1 MLIEEVFMK
10 RILAASALIVL
21 SSILAF
27 AQSAPPTRD
36 TENTAATTRYDEPRH
51 GWGWIG
57 LLGLAGLVGLL
68 PRKSEAARRLESRGV
83 NVKSV

>member
-1 MLIEEVFMK
+1 MK
-10 RILAASALIVL
+10 PILALSALFVL
-21 SSILAF
+21 SSTLAF

-36 TENTAATTRYDEPRH
+36 TDNTATTTRYDEHR

-57 LLGLAGLVGLL
+57 LLGLAGLIGLL
-68 PRKSEAARRLESRGV
+68 PRKSEAERSFESRGV